1 MTERAARKLIPFL
14 NITTS
19 GSYQFQGYIVYQ
31 SGYILGQSEWRVFS
45 SHHHTTYTTLQDVLV
60 AIMILVRQE
69 EKR

>member
-1 MTERAARKLIPFL
+1 MTKRAARKLIPFL
-14 NITTS
+14 NRTS
-19 GSYQFQGYIVYQ
+19 GLYQYQGYIIYQ
-31 SGYILGQSEWRVFS
+31 SGCILGQSEWRVFS